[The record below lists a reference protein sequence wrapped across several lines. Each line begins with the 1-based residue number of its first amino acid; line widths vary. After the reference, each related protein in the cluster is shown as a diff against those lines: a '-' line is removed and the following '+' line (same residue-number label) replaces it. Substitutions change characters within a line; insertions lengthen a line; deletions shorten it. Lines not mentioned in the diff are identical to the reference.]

1 MEILQK
7 YFKEFKTKCE
17 FNGVDFE
24 ADLSTMCSEIRPRMA
39 ADFAEDF
46 GPDIVLEPGKER
58 KDMNSEEY
66 EFYREELA
74 EEQKRQIPN
83 GYQRII
89 LVVLNLVTVQ
99 LSASAPNSIIA
110 IALGTKLYIEG

>member
-1 MEILQK
+1 VEILQK
-7 YFKEFKTKCE
+7 YVKEFKTKCE
-17 FNGVDFE
+17 FNGADFE
-24 ADLSTMCSEIRPRMA
+24 ADLSIMCSEIRPCMA

-66 EFYREELA
+66 EFYREEL

-99 LSASAPNSIIA
+99 LSPSAPNSIIA
-110 IALGTKLYIEG
+110 IALGTRLSIEG